1 MSFLQKPGFPRQPG
15 TFRQLTNTE
24 DGWVVASEFAHT
36 RVQWYG
42 ATVARIHQHRTSD
55 FSAHSYAVV
64 AEPEMI
70 GDKNVVDTGSHLE
83 WRTERLTVRMNKHDS
98 SFAFFSPDGRC
109 INQDEPG
116 LSTSWIGEQVTCYKS
131 LQPGERFI
139 GLGEKTGHL
148 NRKGAG
154 YQNWNT
160 DAYAYHA
167 GTDPLYSST
176 PFYIGLH
183 QGLVYGI
190 FFDNSHKSYFN
201 LGASNDRFASF
212 GADGGEMNYYFI
224 FGHSVSEIIQS
235 YTHLTGR
242 MPLPPLWSLGYQQCR
257 YSYYPDKEVL
267 AVANTF
273 REKDIP
279 ADVVVLDIH
288 YMDRYKI
295 FTWHPS
301 HFSNPAALIQELKA
315 KGFHVVI
322 MCDPG
327 IKVEPGYTAYENG
340 LEHDVFIKYPDGKN
354 YTAQVWPGWCHF
366 PDFTNPAA
374 RQWWKEQFKDYVN
387 LGIDGFWNDMNE
399 IATWGN
405 YLPENVLFDF
415 DGEGATMREARN
427 LYGFQM
433 ARSTY
438 EGTKA
443 LLQNQRP
450 FNLTR
455 SGFSGIQRYAALWTG
470 DNVSY
475 DEHMLLGVRMVNSLG
490 LTGVAF
496 AGYDAGGFVGNAS
509 PKLFARWISIAALSP
524 FFRGHTM
531 INTADSE
538 PWSYGE
544 EVENIT
550 RNYIKFRYQLMP
562 YLYSIFYEATQTGT
576 PVQRSLAIEFPF
588 DDRVFYHR
596 FENQYLF
603 GPSVLVAPVESQ
615 KEITKVY
622 LPEGEWYYLFDG
634 KRYAGAQEVF
644 VDCPLHKLPIFIR
657 ASSVLPMKATGINT
671 FDRNEELFLH
681 VYHGT
686 QQRSFTLYED
696 DGVSFNYEQGACS
709 TRQLIYDAAANRLEI
724 TAASGSFPSPYKTAT
739 VVFHGFGKFDQVRVD
754 GQAHT
759 AQQREHSFF
768 APLEKYDPINEPDA
782 MGAESVQQIQ
792 FQLNASAHRVEW

>member
-1 MSFLQKPGFPRQPG
+1 MALTQKSARPH
-15 TFRQLTNTE
+15 QLGALRHFTRKPS
-24 DGWVVASEFAHT
+24 GGHIRSEFGFTKIEFFGAGI
-36 RVQWYG
+36 VQVELAQTDDFGHQSY
-42 ATVARIHQHRTSD
+42 ATVASPEPIAITDLETTDYIELKSD
-55 FSAHSYAVV
+55 
-64 AEPEMI
+64 
-70 GDKNVVDTGSHLE
+70 
-83 WRTERLTVRMNKHDS
+83 RLLVKINKADS
-98 SFAFFSPDGRC
+98 SIKFFTPDGRC
-109 INQDEPG
+109 VNQDEPG
-116 LSTSWIGEQVTCYKS
+116 LTTSWIGEQVTCYKT

-148 NRKGAG
+148 NRQGAG

-167 GTDPLYSST
+167 GTDPLYSSM

-190 FFDNSHKSYFN
+190 FFDNSFKTYFN
-201 LGASNDRFASF
+201 FGASNNRFASF
-212 GADGGEMNYYFI
+212 GADGGSMRYYFLY
-224 FGHSVSEIIQS
+224 GSSVQEVIQL

-267 AVANTF
+267 SVATTF

-288 YMDRYKI
+288 YMDHYKI

-301 HFSNPAALIQELKA
+301 HFSNPASLIRELKA

-327 IKVEPGYTAYENG
+327 IKVEANYPAYEDG
-340 LEHDVFIKYPDGKN
+340 VKKDVFIKYPDGQN

-366 PDFTNPAA
+366 PDFTNPTTRA
-374 RQWWKEQFKDYVN
+374 WWQEQFHDYVN
-387 LGIDGFWNDMNE
+387 LGIEGFWNDMNE

-405 YLPENVLFDF
+405 YLPENILFDF
-415 DGEGATMREARN
+415 DGRGATMREARN

-443 LLQNQRP
+443 LMPNRRP

-475 DEHMLLGVRMVNSLG
+475 DEHMLLGVRIVNSLG

-509 PKLFARWISIAALSP
+509 PKLFARWISIATLSP

-562 YLYSIFYEATQTGT
+562 YLYSLFYEAAQTGM
-576 PVQRSLAIEFPF
+576 PVQRSLAIEFTF
-588 DDRVFYHR
+588 DDAVFDRR

-603 GPSVLVAPVESQ
+603 GPGILVAPVEST

-622 LPEGEWYYLFDG
+622 LPQGDWYYLFDG
-634 KRYAGAQEVF
+634 RKYAGQQEVF

-657 ASSVLPMKATGINT
+657 ASSVLPMKKTGINT
-671 FDRNEELFLH
+671 FDQTEELIFH
-681 VYHGT
+681 VYRGVET
-686 QQRSFTLYED
+686 NTFTLYED
-696 DGVSFNYEQGACS
+696 DGVSCDYQQGVFS
-709 TRQLIYDAAANRLEI
+709 TRQLKYEPAHNKFTIAE
-724 TAASGSFPSPYKTAT
+724 ASGSYRSPVQRAK
-739 VVFHGFGKFDQVRVD
+739 VVFHGFEKLGQVRVNRET
-754 GQAHT
+754 QT
-759 AQQREHSFF
+759 PVQREHSFF
-768 APLEKYDPINEPDA
+768 AALEKYDPINEPDS
-782 MGAESVQQIQ
+782 MGSESVQEIS
-792 FQLNASAHRVEW
+792 FHLNGSAHIVEW